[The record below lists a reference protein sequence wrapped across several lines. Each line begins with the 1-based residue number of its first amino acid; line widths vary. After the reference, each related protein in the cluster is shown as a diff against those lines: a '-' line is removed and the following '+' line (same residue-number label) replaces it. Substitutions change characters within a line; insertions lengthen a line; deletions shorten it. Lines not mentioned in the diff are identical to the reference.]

1 MWRWVG
7 AALGALLA
15 PLRLVVLDIGL
26 GTWAASGVSCDK
38 AEAGHEEDAA
48 TAVVEDA
55 DGPSPRGVGAPVP
68 ARPGTTAAMATTG
81 ATGADAGPS
90 RAEAPLLWWMREHT
104 AAALREGDSA
114 ALAAALDQLATF
126 APKEPAYENWASIAR
141 DGADA
146 ARAGSVDGVKAAC
159 RECHAQY
166 RNSYKG
172 EMRARPVLSSDGT
185 RRP

>member
-7 AALGALLA
+7 AALGASLA

-26 GTWAASGVSCDK
+26 WTWAASGVSCDK
-38 AEAGHEEDAA
+38 GEAVHEEDAA
-48 TAVVEDA
+48 DAAAEDA
-55 DGPSPRGVGAPVP
+55 DVRSPRGVPAPVV
-68 ARPGTTAAMATTG
+68 ARPGTTTAAMA
-81 ATGADAGPS
+81 AKGADAGPS

-104 AAALREGDSA
+104 AAAWRQGDST
-114 ALAAALDQLATF
+114 ALAAALDQLVTF

-159 RECHAQY
+159 RGCHDQY
-166 RNSYKG
+166 RNPYKDW
-172 EMRARPVLSSDGT
+172 MRARPLLSVDGM